1 MRELYIALAKR
12 FAEELSRELGP
23 RLRSVCIFGSVA
35 RGAHR
40 KESDLD
46 VIVVAKGLP
55 RDLGLR
61 HAVLSPA
68 RDRAERSQE
77 AAMLRRL
84 GYSAKLSGI
93 YLTPRGGPAAPP
105 ILLDVVED
113 GVMIHDREGFLKGVL
128 ERIAER
134 LRELGAKR
142 VWTKKGWYWVLK
154 PDARLG
160 EEVEV

>member
-1 MRELYIALAKR
+1 MTELYIALAKR

-23 RLRSVCIFGSVA
+23 RLRSVCIFRSVA
-35 RGAHR
+35 RGTHR

-46 VIVVAKGLP
+46 VIVVAEGLP

-61 HAVLSPA
+61 HAMLSPA

-93 YLTPRGGPAAPP
+93 YLTP
-105 ILLDVVED
+105 
-113 GVMIHDREGFLKGVL
+113 
-128 ERIAER
+128 
-134 LRELGAKR
+134 
-142 VWTKKGWYWVLK
+142 
-154 PDARLG
+154 
-160 EEVEV
+160 EEAL